1 MISCLQ
7 RRKKVLGGCAQQ
19 RASSPAVIAPWSYWQ
34 KNKLGHSIVQLHHIH
49 NFVAFSS
56 LFLPFNHH
64 QRILCLTTRA
74 TVCSR
79 SRSLATTSL
88 VQACVSCQRLTQPP
102 QEQQQTGA
110 AAQASK
116 SLDMLSRFDLILR
129 NILLVL
135 CASFLRV
142 GSAHCVLHY
151 SLNCICDVTCFARSD
166 DSRAGCSPTLRLP
179 LNKHLAL
186 QLCAKCFLFH
196 VIVHVL
202 TVAFSSGNRRQRARR
217 AGDDDAA
224 TCGIC
229 PIICSMLPSAL

>member
-1 MISCLQ
+1 MIACATQ
-7 RRKKVLGGCAQQ
+7 KKRFRGL
-19 RASSPAVIAPWSYWQ
+19 RAAACELPRSHCTWSYWQ

-88 VQACVSCQRLTQPP
+88 AQACMSCQRLTQPP

-135 CASFLRV
+135 CASFVRV

-151 SLNCICDVTCFARSD
+151 SLNCVCNVTCFARSD
-166 DSRAGCSPTLRLP
+166 DSRAGCSPTPRLP

-186 QLCAKCFLFH
+186 QLCAICFLFH